1 MCEWSRRR
9 RGGETGSFSFGQRL
23 SSSRLPRLSS
33 SRLPRLSSSRLP
45 RYSSRRDYH
54 SSQFN
59 WFAETDVV
67 RFDWIVEL
75 LSTQSG
81 IFCNLWTNAWTKTLF
96 TGTNSWQWL
105 PAPPPSVPSCC
116 GDRRDLLW
124 ERPLTGGPWDLVGGW
139 WWDLVGGWWVGGRH
153 WGSVPTKR
161 NCSHSAVARLNF

>member
-1 MCEWSRRR
+1 MTFSPGCPQSTWQQMCEWSRRR

-33 SRLPRLSSSRLP
+33 RRLP

-81 IFCNLWTNAWTKTLF
+81 ILQPLNRCLNKSFVHRHKLLTMVA
-96 TGTNSWQWL
+96 GTASKRPQL
-105 PAPPPSVPSCC
+105 L
-116 GDRRDLLW
+116 RRW
-124 ERPLTGGPWDLVGGW
+124 EGSFVGAAADWGMVVGPGGRM
-139 WWDLVGGWWVGGRH
+139 VGGRTPLRLH
-153 WGSVPTKR
+153 PHQKDIAP
-161 NCSHSAVARLNF
+161 HSAVARLNF